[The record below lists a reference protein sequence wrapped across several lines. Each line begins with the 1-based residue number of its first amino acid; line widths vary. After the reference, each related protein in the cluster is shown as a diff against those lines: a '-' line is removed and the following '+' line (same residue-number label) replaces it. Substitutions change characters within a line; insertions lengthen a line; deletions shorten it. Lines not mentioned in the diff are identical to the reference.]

1 MAKHPIGFKP
11 SWPRLVVKPGE
22 RPRTDPPQRK
32 LVDAI
37 GSDFYTPD
45 ETDGM
50 ESPDADGD
58 ED

>member
-11 SWPRLVVKPGE
+11 SWPRLVLGPDE
-22 RPRTDPPQRK
+22 RPRADLPAGK
-32 LVDAI
+32 LVDLV
-37 GSDFYTPD
+37 GGDRYTPD